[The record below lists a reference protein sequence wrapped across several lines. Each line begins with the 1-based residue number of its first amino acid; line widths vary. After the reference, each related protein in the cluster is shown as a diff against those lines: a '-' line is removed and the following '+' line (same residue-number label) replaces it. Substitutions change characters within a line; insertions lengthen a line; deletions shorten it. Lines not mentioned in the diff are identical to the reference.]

1 MSEKK
6 STCYRVTDKT
16 NERIVKLSKILG
28 VNKGDIVDNAVS
40 SYYSTIEKE
49 SEMNTSID
57 EMKYKLDEMMNEI
70 KIIRMYHILDT
81 LKRSD
86 YSNIKDVPSL
96 TLKFDEDGRYGNK
109 GDYVVKIEDVDK
121 LTDYLSKT
129 TNYYDKALNEVAKKT
144 TQADKKWSKVVK

>member
-1 MSEKK
+1 MSVKK

-70 KIIRMYHILDT
+70 KVIRMYHILDT

-129 TNYYDKALNEVAKKT
+129 TNYYDKALSEVAKKT
-144 TQADKKWSKVVK
+144 TQAGKK